1 MLLTQHRQPHIAD
14 EYVVA
19 VAVSLEQ
26 AYGSV
31 CLVAR
36 LQAVE
41 HMFCLRPHSVLSL
54 LRLAR
59 EPPGEVE
66 VEPVDVRTQG
76 GDVIIGVLQ
85 HRRSTL

>member
-36 LQAVE
+36 LKAVE
-41 HMFCLRPHSVLSL
+41 HLFCLRPHSVFSL

-85 HRRSTL
+85 HHRSTL